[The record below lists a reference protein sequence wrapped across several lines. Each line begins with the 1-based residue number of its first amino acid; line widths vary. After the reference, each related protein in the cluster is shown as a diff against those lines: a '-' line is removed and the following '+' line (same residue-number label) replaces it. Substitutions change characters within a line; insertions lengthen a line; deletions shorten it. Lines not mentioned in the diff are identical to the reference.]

1 MRRSVALGLAIV
13 LSACGDDT
21 LSPHLPPLE
30 LRIVSPAPDDSLAHG
45 DTVLFLGE
53 ATGDDIGLL
62 PDDSTWWSE
71 GGWLIGR
78 GRRVAHIVREGARSY
93 RFHAR
98 YGSREDSVSLAL
110 SVGQAG
116 IGQILWVV
124 AMSSPEWGVSDG
136 LALGPSGV
144 LYARDYRTIVA
155 IALDGSVLWRSELP
169 VFIYGHAPAIAP
181 DGTIYY
187 GFVPA
192 ALVKPGGG
200 VIALSGDGAIKWIFR
215 NADHLPPEVY
225 GLGCVHW
232 GVALDSEGT
241 IYFRAEY
248 TDSPMYAVWPDG
260 TLKWRVSTI
269 SGREPSVSMKGIGTP
284 VLVGDTL
291 AVVAQR
297 RDSVVAVDT
306 RDGTLRWSRSLPGS
320 SGYRDPSPAVDFAGN
335 IYIARADSLSAFSST
350 GDVLWSRALS
360 RPAYSSGPTLPY
372 SYLYLA
378 TDSGGVTVMTHD
390 GQPVAEFGSPGHY
403 YHSAA
408 TLGENGVLYVAGHD
422 TLYSY
427 ASDGAVRYRVPVH
440 HTAYAQFSQGGPVI
454 GPDGTVYFR
463 AWGHGVVAIR
473 DTVGPASTAP
483 WPMLGGGPTRR
494 GRRD

>member
-1 MRRSVALGLAIV
+1 MRRSVALGLALV

-30 LRIVSPAPDDSLAHG
+30 LRIVSPATDDSFAHG

-53 ATGDDIGLL
+53 ATADDIGLL

-78 GRRVAHIVREGARSY
+78 GRRVVHIVREGARSY

-110 SVGQAG
+110 SVGEAG
-116 IGQILWVV
+116 VGQILWVV
-124 AMSSPEWGVSDG
+124 PMSPDLATCDR
-136 LALGPSGV
+136 LALSPSGV

-155 IALDGSVLWRSELP
+155 IALDGAVLWRSELS
-169 VFIYGHAPAIAP
+169 VSMYGHPPAIAP

-187 GFVPA
+187 GFTPGG
-192 ALVKPGGG
+192 LVKPGGG
-200 VIALSGDGAIKWIFR
+200 VIALSGDGAIKWLFR

-225 GLGCVHW
+225 GFGCVHW
-232 GVALDSEGT
+232 GVTLDSEGT

-248 TDSPMYAVWPDG
+248 LDSPMYAVWPDG
-260 TLKWRVSTI
+260 TLKWRVSTTP
-269 SGREPSVSMKGIGTP
+269 GREQSSATKGIATP

-291 AVVAQR
+291 AVVVQR
-297 RDSVVAVDT
+297 VDSVVAVDT
-306 RDGTLRWSRSLPGS
+306 GDGTLRWTRSLPGS

-335 IYIARADSLSAFSST
+335 IYIARAYSLSAFSSA

-360 RPAYSSGPTLPY
+360 RFAASSGPTL
-372 SYLYLA
+372 SDTYLYLA
-378 TDSGGVTVMTHD
+378 TDSGGVTVMTHE
-390 GQPVAEFGSPGHY
+390 GQPVAEFGSPGRY

-408 TLGENGVLYVAGHD
+408 TLGENGVLYVAGYD

-440 HTAYAQFSQGGPVI
+440 HTPDMQFSQGGPVI

-463 AWGHGVVAIR
+463 ASDQGVVAIR